1 MAAFWRSIRLHVHHR
16 QVATMKIPTA
26 LVLLLLGAAGVAHAQ
41 QFSSLLAP
49 EVTGATGSGL
59 VTVDY
64 DALAHTLAIET
75 TWEGLSGTTTVAH
88 IHCCTAAPFTGTA
101 GVAVTPGTLP
111 GFPAGLNS
119 GSYSVTLDLT
129 QNATYTGGFLSGS
142 GGTAAGA
149 EARLIQGFYDG
160 VAYFNVH
167 SSTFG
172 AGEIRGFL
180 QPVPE
185 PGTYALMALGLAAVA
200 GAARRKRA

>member
-1 MAAFWRSIRLHVHHR
+1 
-16 QVATMKIPTA
+16 MKIPAA
-26 LVLLLLGAAGVAHAQ
+26 LALLLLGAASVAHAQ

-49 EVTGATGSGL
+49 EVAGATGSGF
-59 VTVDY
+59 VSATY

-88 IHCCTAAPFTGTA
+88 IHCCTDVPFAGTK

-111 GFPAGLNS
+111 EFPSGLNA

-129 QNATYTGGFLSGS
+129 QTATYTGGFLSGS
-142 GGTAAGA
+142 GGTVAGA

-167 SSTFG
+167 SSAFG

-200 GAARRKRA
+200 GAARRKPA